1 MSANAVTVLR
11 MLPRLFAYAL
21 AASLAASPLLLS
33 AALLPVRPWATA
45 YALCTLLV
53 VALYGWWRAGCRRRD
68 AERELWRAWVR
79 NQELAEQRDDA
90 CRQVEAY
97 RNASDSYLARL
108 LDTGEI

>member
-1 MSANAVTVLR
+1 MKRVLR
-11 MLPRLFAYAL
+11 MVPRLLAFAL

-33 AALLPVRPWATA
+33 AALMPVRVWAVCYLLA
-45 YALCTLLV
+45 TLLV
-53 VALYGWWRAGCRRRD
+53 VAGYGWWRATCRRRD

-79 NQELAEQRDDA
+79 NQELTQERDDA

-97 RNASDSYLARL
+97 RNASDSYLERL